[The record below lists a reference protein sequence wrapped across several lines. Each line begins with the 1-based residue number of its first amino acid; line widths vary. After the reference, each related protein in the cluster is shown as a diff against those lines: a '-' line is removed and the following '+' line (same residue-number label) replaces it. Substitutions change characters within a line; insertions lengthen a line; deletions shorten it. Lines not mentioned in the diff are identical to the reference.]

1 MQLFATLVPEDFRGA
16 STNRWS
22 VFTSAP
28 LSCVGTALTLSLL
41 VVYLHNVRRVSITFA
56 TILLAL
62 TAIAGLA
69 ISPLSGTLVDRVGP
83 VAVIVPMFLGEA
95 GSLMLRA
102 FARHKPQIIVAALL
116 LAFFGGEAW
125 GLAGSLAP
133 AITAFFFSEHWG
145 NYWPIFVGGTSLCG
159 SFLMLRHRRRLSAR
173 EDGTEPV
180 AQDA

>member
-1 MQLFATLVPEDFRGA
+1 
-16 STNRWS
+16 
-22 VFTSAP
+22 
-28 LSCVGTALTLSLL
+28 LTLSLL

-83 VAVIVPMFLGEA
+83 VAVVVPMFLGEA

-125 GLAGSLAP
+125 G
-133 AITAFFFSEHWG
+133 
-145 NYWPIFVGGTSLCG
+145 WPVPW
-159 SFLMLRHRRRLSAR
+159 RRRLRPSSSASTGATTGR
-173 EDGTEPV
+173 SSWAAPRCAGRF
-180 AQDA
+180 

>member
-62 TAIAGLA
+62 TAIADSQLA
-69 ISPLSGTLVDRVGP
+69 RSRARWSTGSDRWPSSFRCSWVK
-83 VAVIVPMFLGEA
+83 
-95 GSLMLRA
+95 RA
-102 FARHKPQIIVAALL
+102 P
-116 LAFFGGEAW
+116 
-125 GLAGSLAP
+125 
-133 AITAFFFSEHWG
+133 
-145 NYWPIFVGGTSLCG
+145 
-159 SFLMLRHRRRLSAR
+159 
-173 EDGTEPV
+173 
-180 AQDA
+180 